1 MASQGAIHQGFKNAK
16 CREGRKFRQIY
27 RASRHLESERVL
39 YITRQRKKKGKK
51 NHLKVLL
58 YLKRKQNLPSVSWQ
72 FPQEASL
79 ALLHHSSTL
88 SVPIAALQPPLQHTQ
103 PCFLCRVQMSTPQ
116 ASPSPLRAISRTSGL
131 AQAARIINPS
141 THSLSSSDRASL
153 TMETTEG
160 RQLPAAPFAVTHF
173 PGNSSA
179 LGASSHVLTAEH
191 RSRRQRKRGCVP
203 KGLSQIGL
211 VVEDDERPVKTKEF
225 DKNRDE
231 A

>member
-1 MASQGAIHQGFKNAK
+1 
-16 CREGRKFRQIY
+16 
-27 RASRHLESERVL
+27 
-39 YITRQRKKKGKK
+39 
-51 NHLKVLL
+51 
-58 YLKRKQNLPSVSWQ
+58 
-72 FPQEASL
+72 
-79 ALLHHSSTL
+79 
-88 SVPIAALQPPLQHTQ
+88 
-103 PCFLCRVQMSTPQ
+103 MSTPQ
-116 ASPSPLRAISRTSGL
+116 ASPSPLGAISRTSGL
-131 AQAARIINPS
+131 AQTARIINPS

-173 PGNSSA
+173 PGNPSA

-191 RSRRQRKRGCVP
+191 RSQRQRKRGCVP
-203 KGLSQIGL
+203 KSLSQIGL